1 MSNSSWWRWAY
12 SIAAV
17 VLPIPPIP
25 VTACTTVGPPDRSA
39 ASSSASSSA
48 RPVNPRTRA
57 GIVHTR
63 RSDGGT
69 PLPSVG
75 AGRCSGRGSAVSA
88 CSNAVSNSPG
98 LRHRRGGHAA
108 AGQPTPER
116 VLARPML
123 QIPEHRR
130 GALGVLAEQ
139 EHQPGNAPLLGGLVL
154 QLGVGHLRPIAHR
167 RPVPEPGDQHIHIR
181 RRDRVPAHLRRL
193 LVPRGEVRHVRHR
206 VPSPEPPRPAPP
218 RRTTAPPGTA
228 ATPTCATRTP
238 AAAAD
243 SLGITHSIPALTH
256 RENTN
261 SQTDGRCRLTGTDLQ
276 YGLQRGHSHT
286 ACRLRRRQHA
296 LHRQTVRK

>member
-63 RSDGGT
+63 RST
-69 PLPSVG
+69 AVCAASVR
-75 AGRCSGRGSAVSA
+75 ADCCSGRGSAVSA

-108 AGQPTPER
+108 AGQASPER
-116 VLARPML
+116 VLARPVL

-154 QLGVGHLRPIAHR
+154 QLGVGQLRPIAHR
-167 RPVPEPGDQHIHIR
+167 RPVPEPGDQHKHIR

-193 LVPRGEVRHVRHR
+193 ARAAPGSTPC
-206 VPSPEPPRPAPP
+206 PSPRPRP
-218 RRTTAPPGTA
+218 
-228 ATPTCATRTP
+228 
-238 AAAAD
+238 
-243 SLGITHSIPALTH
+243 
-256 RENTN
+256 
-261 SQTDGRCRLTGTDLQ
+261 
-276 YGLQRGHSHT
+276 
-286 ACRLRRRQHA
+286 
-296 LHRQTVRK
+296 

>member
-1 MSNSSWWRWAY
+1 MAAVRSRARASSASRSGINAGSSAGTHQAMSNSSRWRWAY

-63 RSDGGT
+63 RSTAACAAVGGGR
-69 PLPSVG
+69 LLFRSG
-75 AGRCSGRGSAVSA
+75 QRGQRLQQRGLQLRRAG
-88 CSNAVSNSPG
+88 
-98 LRHRRGGHAA
+98 HRRGGHAA
-108 AGQPTPER
+108 AGQPSPER

-154 QLGVGHLRPIAHR
+154 QLGVGQLRPVAHR
-167 RPVPEPGDQHIHIR
+167 RPVPEPGDQHVHIR

-193 LVPRGEVRHVRHR
+193 LVAARGSTPC
-206 VPSPEPPRPAPP
+206 PSPRPQP
-218 RRTTAPPGTA
+218 
-228 ATPTCATRTP
+228 
-238 AAAAD
+238 
-243 SLGITHSIPALTH
+243 
-256 RENTN
+256 
-261 SQTDGRCRLTGTDLQ
+261 
-276 YGLQRGHSHT
+276 
-286 ACRLRRRQHA
+286 
-296 LHRQTVRK
+296 